1 MQIFFTLNVSTNNV
15 SSSFAL
21 QGKKTIFFFQFY
33 PTMISLGLAVF
44 VVCAFSTTNL
54 MLLSGYSLQES
65 IQTIQMQ
72 ISAKIEK

>member
-1 MQIFFTLNVSTNNV
+1 
-15 SSSFAL
+15 
-21 QGKKTIFFFQFY
+21 
-33 PTMISLGLAVF
+33 MISLGLAVF